1 MKYVEHATSKPSLFA
16 KFTDDELL
24 NLGLPI
30 KWLADVKAADEDSI
44 LSIADHL
51 PAEAAEALL
60 DLATGAK
67 PESKPILAADPFQH
81 PDALRRFRVMGNLDE
96 LARALDYPWEKW
108 TIFLHP
114 AQRQLV
120 ERDFQGPA
128 RVSGTAGTG
137 KTVVALHR
145 AVYLA
150 KSDANVRVVLTTFT
164 NALASALQSN
174 LGGRIEVHSLDA
186 VAGRLYRAH
195 FGPPKAVSEQEILR
209 RIQAAEPASNKKLTP
224 AFLFGEW
231 RNIVDPGQLRTWES
245 YRDASRLGRK
255 TRLSES
261 QRQQA
266 WAIFEKL
273 WTSLD
278 ADGLVTLSAIYTR
291 LAERLQSTG
300 TRPYT
305 AAVVDESQDLAAA
318 QLRFLATLTSDQ
330 KNGLFF
336 AGDLGQRIFQAPF
349 SWKSFGVDIRGRSTT
364 LKVNYRTSHQIR
376 SQADRLLGPEVSDI
390 DGNVEE
396 RKANRDRP
404 SDPPV
409 VPVPS
414 TPIPL
419 FASS

>member
-1 MKYVEHATSKPSLFA
+1 MRISARPKRFLSKRSCVASKPPSPQAIRNSLQPSCSANGEISSIPGNFA
-16 KFTDDELL
+16 
-24 NLGLPI
+24 LGNP
-30 KWLADVKAADEDSI
+30 
-44 LSIADHL
+44 
-51 PAEAAEALL
+51 
-60 DLATGAK
+60 
-67 PESKPILAADPFQH
+67 
-81 PDALRRFRVMGNLDE
+81 
-96 LARALDYPWEKW
+96 
-108 TIFLHP
+108 
-114 AQRQLV
+114 
-120 ERDFQGPA
+120 
-128 RVSGTAGTG
+128 TA
-137 KTVVALHR
+137 
-145 AVYLA
+145 
-150 KSDANVRVVLTTFT
+150 
-164 NALASALQSN
+164 
-174 LGGRIEVHSLDA
+174 
-186 VAGRLYRAH
+186 
-195 FGPPKAVSEQEILR
+195 
-209 RIQAAEPASNKKLTP
+209 TP
-224 AFLFGEW
+224 A
-231 RNIVDPGQLRTWES
+231 
-245 YRDASRLGRK
+245 LGRK

-390 DGNVEE
+390 NGNVEDAK
-396 RKANRDRP
+396 RIGIGPAIRQ
-404 SDPPV
+404 
-409 VPVPS
+409 
-414 TPIPL
+414 
-419 FASS
+419 